1 MVKNAIKAQRIPE
14 KPGILNITVSLALK
28 CHTENQYYMSMTSV
42 SSKC

>member
-28 CHTENQYYMSMTSV
+28 CHKENQYYMSMTSV